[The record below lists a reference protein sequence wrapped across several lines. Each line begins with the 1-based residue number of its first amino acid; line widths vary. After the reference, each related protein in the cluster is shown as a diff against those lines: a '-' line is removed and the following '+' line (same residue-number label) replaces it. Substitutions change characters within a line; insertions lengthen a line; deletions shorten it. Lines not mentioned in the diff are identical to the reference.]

1 MSRVSMLRAPMLRT
15 LALIVP
21 LAAAG
26 CARSPCGQPDVLAY
40 VEQASRSRNLYVIG
54 LTDQP
59 VLELP
64 KPARGGAAAGWDRDD
79 AVCSARVLS
88 RNPAFRPG
96 NGQAA
101 YLLLRQDF
109 RLRKLQTGYEVS
121 LLEVAGFSR

>member
-1 MSRVSMLRAPMLRT
+1 MSWPTTGRG
-15 LALIVP
+15 LALAIPLAIP

-40 VEQASRSRNLYVIG
+40 VDQASRSRNLYVVG
-54 LTDQP
+54 LTDQA

-64 KPARGGAAAGWDRDD
+64 KPSAQAGVAAWDRDD
-79 AVCSARVLS
+79 AVCSARVLA

-109 RLRKLQTGYEVS
+109 RLRKLESGYEVS
-121 LLEVAGFSR
+121 LLEVVGFSR

>member
-1 MSRVSMLRAPMLRT
+1 MSRVPRA
-15 LALIVP
+15 LALTVALAAP
-21 LAAAG
+21 LAAGG

-40 VEQASRSRNLYVIG
+40 VNQASRSRNLYVVG

-64 KPARGGAAAGWDRDD
+64 RTAERAGVPVWDRAD

-96 NGQAA
+96 GGQAA

-109 RLRKLQTGYEVS
+109 ALRKLATGYEVS
-121 LLEVAGFSR
+121 LLEIAGFSR

>member
-1 MSRVSMLRAPMLRT
+1 MRRTSAGRV
-15 LALIVP
+15 LALAIP
-21 LAAAG
+21 LAAIG
-26 CARSPCGQPDVLAY
+26 CARSPCSQPDVLAF
-40 VEQASRSRNLYVIG
+40 VDQESRSRSLFVVG
-54 LTDQP
+54 LTDQA

-64 KPARGGAAAGWDRDD
+64 KLAERAGAAVWNRAD

-109 RLRKLQTGYEVS
+109 ELRKLNTGYEVS

>member
-1 MSRVSMLRAPMLRT
+1 MSRIPMA
-15 LALIVP
+15 LALAVP
-21 LAAAG
+21 LAAGG

-40 VEQASRSRNLYVIG
+40 VDQASRSRNLYVVG

-59 VLELP
+59 VLEMP
-64 KPARGGAAAGWDRDD
+64 KRAARAGFAAWDRDD

-109 RLRKLQTGYEVS
+109 RLRKLETGYEVS

>member
-1 MSRVSMLRAPMLRT
+1 MSRIPMA
-15 LALIVP
+15 LALTVP
-21 LAAAG
+21 LAAPLAAGG

-40 VEQASRSRNLYVIG
+40 VDQASRSRNLYVVG

-64 KPARGGAAAGWDRDD
+64 KPAERAGVAVWDRED

-109 RLRKLQTGYEVS
+109 RLRKLETGYEVS